1 VITRNRT
8 GIRVIQVVKIL
19 VEINVCKR
27 KRVRMNIV
35 AKADL
40 FERRPYF
47 SDAHTMLTSVVVTQR
62 PVM

>member
-1 VITRNRT
+1 MITRNRT

-47 SDAHTMLTSVVVTQR
+47 SDAHTMWL
-62 PVM
+62 

>member
-1 VITRNRT
+1 MITRNRT

-62 PVM
+62 PF